1 MNDDWFWLYA
11 ALDSSETRRAAL
23 LLRCACPL
31 SFFFFLARA
40 LSLTRS
46 LPRAVTRP
54 LSAALA
60 LSFSSVLALSLSIYA
75 CMHACMHACVHAH
88 AHAHAHAS
96 PTPALPSPPH
106 PPHHSNDAMRD
117 HQWALNMQIHLDD
130 AKNTSQARAN
140 TPWRIQEHKDFLRWQ
155 VRELRKKTEKK
166 KQKQRERCHSD
177 VRGCRPLRGGR
188 PPPPLALCAPVG
200 CRV

>member
-46 LPRAVTRP
+46 LLRAVTRP

-75 CMHACMHACVHAH
+75 CMHACMR
-88 AHAHAHAS
+88 
-96 PTPALPSPPH
+96 T
-106 PPHHSNDAMRD
+106 R
-117 HQWALNMQIHLDD
+117 
-130 AKNTSQARAN
+130 TRAR
-140 TPWRIQEHKDFLRWQ
+140 TRTRIPDSRSSL
-155 VRELRKKTEKK
+155 T
-166 KQKQRERCHSD
+166 
-177 VRGCRPLRGGR
+177 
-188 PPPPLALCAPVG
+188 PPPPTPQQRRHARPPVG
-200 CRV
+200 SQHANPPGRREKHVTSARQHAMAHPGAQRLPPLAGARTPKENRKKEAETA

>member
-75 CMHACMHACVHAH
+75 CMHACMHAYTHTRTH
-88 AHAHAHAS
+88 THTH
-96 PTPALPSPPH
+96 PRLPLFPH
-106 PPHHSNDAMRD
+106 PPTPHTTATTPC
-117 HQWALNMQIHLDD
+117 AT
-130 AKNTSQARAN
+130 TSGLSTCKSTWTTRKTRHKRAP
-140 TPWRIQEHKDFLRWQ
+140 TRHGASRST
-155 VRELRKKTEKK
+155 KTSSAGRCANSER
-166 KQKQRERCHSD
+166 KQKKRSRNS
-177 VRGCRPLRGGR
+177 VRGATLTSVDAGLCGGDA
-188 PPPPLALCAPVG
+188 PPLLWRSAPL
-200 CRV
+200 